1 MINNQLSIIH
11 RKGVALL
18 VVLFVVMVITI
29 TALGFLSKSDV
40 ELACGRNMELWTELG
55 YTAESGLEHAR
66 GLIMSPQELARDDWT
81 GDGAQRL
88 AARLRDRRILP
99 LNTGAVM

>member
-1 MINNQLSIIH
+1 M
-11 RKGVALL
+11 ALL

-40 ELACGRNMELWTELG
+40 ELACGRNMSLRTQMD

-66 GLIMSPQELARDDWT
+66 GLIMSPQDLASEYWS
-81 GDGAQRL
+81 GDVASK
-88 AARLRDRRILP
+88 
-99 LNTGAVM
+99 